1 MANNRMT
8 NQEAI
13 SMLRRFQ
20 DPEPWEPQITSD
32 AFHALEMAIEAL
44 DEHKTGRWLYGVT
57 SPGAMNIRY
66 KEMTC
71 SECGWTHSLLI
82 PDNYCP
88 NCGCNMN
95 GKEC

>member
-8 NQEAI
+8 KQKAI
-13 SMLRRFQ
+13 SILRSFQ
-20 DPEPWEPQITSD
+20 DPAPYEPQITDD
-32 AFHALEMAIEAL
+32 AFHALEMAIKAL
-44 DEHKTGRWLYGVT
+44 KECKTGRWLYGVT
-57 SPGAMNIRY
+57 NTGAMGIRY

-88 NCGCNMN
+88 NCGCHMN
-95 GKEC
+95 EKEC